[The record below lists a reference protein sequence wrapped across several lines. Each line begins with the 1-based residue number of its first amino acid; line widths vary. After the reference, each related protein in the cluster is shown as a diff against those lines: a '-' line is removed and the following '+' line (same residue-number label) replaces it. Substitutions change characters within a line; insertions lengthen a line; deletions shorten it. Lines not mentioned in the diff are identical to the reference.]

1 MMHSLRELV
10 SAGTKSSQTF
20 FCAFG
25 GWKKPVPVFQIFSV
39 PTHPMPSNPYCSTLS
54 EHIVRIFRVEL
65 PRTDTPVDSRAGA
78 VLSFVRADKNG
89 RTRADIENYLGVSR
103 PTARKIIEGLLAS
116 GELMRI
122 GKTRA
127 VRYCLSSK
135 NS

>member
-1 MMHSLRELV
+1 MIISHGIDVFRAYAPYAV
-10 SAGTKSSQTF
+10 
-20 FCAFG
+20 
-25 GWKKPVPVFQIFSV
+25 KPILQ
-39 PTHPMPSNPYCSTLS
+39 
-54 EHIVRIFRVEL
+54 HIVRIFRVEL
-65 PRTDTPVDSRAGA
+65 PRTDTPVDSRPGA

>member
-1 MMHSLRELV
+1 MMHSLRELA

-25 GWKKPVPVFQIFSV
+25 GWKKPVPVFDIFRAYA
-39 PTHPMPSNPYCSTLS
+39 PYAVKPILQ
-54 EHIVRIFRVEL
+54 HIVRIFRVEL

-116 GELMRI
+116 GELMRT

-127 VRYCLSSK
+127 VRYCLSAK